1 MFRLFGFG
9 FNMIHDTVSVK
20 VSIMNFMVALNGNF
34 NGMGRDNL
42 KFTLS
47 FTKSSILQKP
57 GIGHY
62 KRFVPNKFLHFHIHS
77 YTAELF
83 LYQSSKDK
91 RSNKFQYG

>member
-1 MFRLFGFG
+1 
-9 FNMIHDTVSVK
+9 MIFK
-20 VSIMNFMVALNGNF
+20 VALNGDF
-34 NGMGRDNL
+34 NWMGRDNV

-57 GIGHY
+57 GIDHY

-77 YTAELF
+77 YTVEIF

-91 RSNKFQYG
+91 RNKKLQYG